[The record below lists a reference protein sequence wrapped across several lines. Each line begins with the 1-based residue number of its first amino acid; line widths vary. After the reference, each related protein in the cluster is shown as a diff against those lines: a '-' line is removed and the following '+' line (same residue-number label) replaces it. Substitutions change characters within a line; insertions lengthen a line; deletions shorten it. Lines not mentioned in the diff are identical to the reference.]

1 MGRSYRTRKVADR
14 IKEVVAQACEGKI
27 KDPRLGFL
35 TITDV
40 RVTGD
45 LQHASIFYTV
55 FGDERARA
63 DTAAAL
69 DSAKGVLRTTL
80 GREIGLR
87 IVPTIEFF
95 ADALPE
101 SAAQLESVIAAAHRK
116 DEKLQL
122 MRSVA
127 EFAGEADPY
136 RKPHVKELPTDED
149 EQTRQ
154 L

>member
-1 MGRSYRTRKVADR
+1 MK
-14 IKEVVAQACEGKI
+14 
-27 KDPRLGFL
+27 L
-35 TITDV
+35 TQ
-40 RVTGD
+40 
-45 LQHASIFYTV
+45 L
-55 FGDERARA
+55 
-63 DTAAAL
+63 
-69 DSAKGVLRTTL
+69 
-80 GREIGLR
+80 
-87 IVPTIEFF
+87 IE
-95 ADALPE
+95 E

-136 RKPHVKELPTDED
+136 RKPHVKESPIVED